1 MSNND
6 KNFASYLD
14 FACHGADTTQQDI
27 EQLCHKVLN
36 YEFNSAYV
44 NPCYIREAKN
54 IVRDQSNVGTVVS
67 FPLGQD
73 IFSIKVTATKEALL
87 AGADE
92 LDVVLNI
99 GYIKEHLWEKCY
111 EEMKILVKT
120 IKDFDSTRIVKFIPE
135 TGYLTS
141 DEIKKIAELM
151 VKSGA
156 DFFKTCSG
164 YGPRGATLQ
173 DVHLIRAAVGDA
185 IKIKVA
191 GGIFT
196 YEQAADFIQAGV
208 NRIGTSHAVEI
219 IEGYQLSNKKLL

>member
-1 MSNND
+1 VSD

-14 FACHGADTTQQDI
+14 FACHRADTTQRDI
-27 EQLCHKVLN
+27 EQLCHTVLK

-44 NPCYIREAKN
+44 NPCYVREAKN
-54 IVRDQSNVGTVVS
+54 ILHEQSKVGTVVS

-99 GYIKEHLWEKCY
+99 GFIKEHLWEKCY
-111 EEMKILVKT
+111 EEMETLVRT
-120 IKDFDSTRIVKFIPE
+120 VKDFDSNRIVKFIPE

-141 DEIKKIAELM
+141 DEIKKVAELM

-164 YGPRGATLQ
+164 YGPRGATVQ
-173 DVHLIRAAVGDA
+173 DVHTIRAAVGDA

-191 GGIFT
+191 GGIST
-196 YEQAADFIQAGV
+196 YEQATDFIQAGA
-208 NRIGTSHAVEI
+208 NRIGTSYAVEI